1 MGLVGLISS
10 VCERQRERERGIRLG
25 RLKGAYLTG
34 IESVSQSQIEGYISS
49 TCCRDKISTHL
60 LATHV

>member
-1 MGLVGLISS
+1 M
-10 VCERQRERERGIRLG
+10 RDREREGERESEKGLRLG
-25 RLKGAYLTG
+25 RLKGAYLTR
-34 IESVSQSQIEGYISS
+34 IESVSQSQIEGYMSN